1 MGSIEAGRY
10 AEDPDVID
18 EGTLFTALASS
29 SFLELQF
36 RFWYDGPAPDCP
48 SSGGV
53 EAAAGVGAGLLQ
65 HLPDR

>member
-18 EGTLFTALASS
+18 EGALFTALASS

-48 SSGGV
+48 FSGRVQEPTGI
-53 EAAAGVGAGLLQ
+53 
-65 HLPDR
+65 